1 MASIC
6 GENTIFFDKRIIFK
20 GFASAV
26 GKKEGDGPLK
36 NEFDIVGRDDK
47 FGQKSFERAES
58 QLQRMAVLA
67 AMKKAGYKPQDIG
80 CIFAGDLL
88 NQCIGSSFG
97 IKDLYIPFVGL
108 YGACSTMALSIIN
121 ASVYIESG
129 AVKNAVAVTSSHFC
143 SAERQ
148 YRFPLEYG
156 AVRPQTSQWT
166 VTGSG
171 AVVLQEGEGAPYIHS
186 AAVGIIQD
194 LGIKDTNNMGAAMAP
209 AAYDTLCNYFN
220 DTKTSPED
228 YDMIFTGDLGFV
240 GSSLLYKLFERDGIE
255 FKPHHNDCGLMI
267 FDRERQDVHSGASGC
282 GCGASV
288 LCSYILKRLSDGR
301 FGNVLFCATGALL
314 SPTSALQGENVPA
327 IAHVINIRSD
337 KKVDKR

>member
-1 MASIC
+1 MAKRIGKNTVLFEKQIAFRSFASI
-6 GENTIFFDKRIIFK
+6 
-20 GFASAV
+20 V
-26 GKKEGDGPLK
+26 GKKEGQGPLG
-36 NEFDIVGRDDK
+36 NEFDLVGKDDK

-58 QLQRMAVLA
+58 QLQRLALLGAV
-67 AMKKAGYKPQDIG
+67 KKAGYKPQDID

-121 ASVYIESG
+121 ASMYLESG
-129 AVKNAVAVTSSHFC
+129 AVSRAVAVTSSHFC

-171 AVVLQEGEGAPYIHS
+171 AVLLECVSGYPYIHS
-186 AAVGIIQD
+186 AGVGVIQD

-209 AAYDTLCNYFN
+209 AAYETIKTYLIDTN
-220 DTKTSPED
+220 TKPSD
-228 YDMIFTGDLGFV
+228 YDVIFTGDLGYV
-240 GSSLLYKLFERDGIE
+240 GSELLYRLFERDGMNLSAV
-255 FKPHHNDCGLMI
+255 HSDCGLMI
-267 FDRERQDVHSGASGC
+267 FDRDLQDVHSGGSGC

-288 LCSYILKRLSDGR
+288 LCSRILQQLQGGILK
-301 FGNVLFCATGALL
+301 NVLFCATGALL
-314 SPTSALQGENVPA
+314 SPTSAMQGENIPS
-327 IAHVINIRSD
+327 IAHVINIRAFEKD
-337 KKVDKR
+337 